1 MQKNSYKIVLVLLI
15 LAGIIFGVNSVFHV
29 LHCNMRRDYK
39 VDTDKKIINLREKIA
54 DIEKEQV
61 KDFTASNR
69 LLDYYNQL
77 GTIYLE
83 KRLWDMAI
91 ESFQNCM
98 KNGTPGAPVYYSLG
112 LAYGNRGY
120 ERNTREDIEL
130 AEQNYRKAIE
140 LKPDYADAVYGLA
153 IILFYHRDAKDEALT
168 MVETLSGK
176 NRTYYPA
183 RFAVARFNYEKGNR
197 EKALRTY
204 EELHTDLEKLPSS
217 EIINEYRARCKENIS
232 IIMAEMATG
241 R

>member
-1 MQKNSYKIVLVLLI
+1 MQKNSYKIVLVFLI
-15 LAGIIFGVNSVFHV
+15 LAGILFGVNSVFHV
-29 LHCNMRRDYK
+29 LQCNMRRDYK
-39 VDTDKKIINLREKIA
+39 VNTDKKIIDLREKIA
-54 DIEKEQV
+54 DIEKEQA
-61 KDFTASNR
+61 KDITASNR

-77 GTIYLE
+77 GTIYLD

-98 KNGTPGAPVYYSLG
+98 KNGTPGPAIYYSLG

-120 ERNTREDIEL
+120 ERNSKEDIEL

-140 LKPDYADAVYGLA
+140 LKTDYADAVYGLA
-153 IILFYHRDAKDEALT
+153 IILFYHRDAKEEALT
-168 MVETLSGK
+168 MVETLSGN
-176 NRTYYPA
+176 NRRYYPA
-183 RFAVARFNYEKGNR
+183 RFALARFNYEKGNR

-204 EELHTDLEKLPSS
+204 EELHADLEKLPSS
-217 EIINEYRARCKENIS
+217 EIINEYRTRCKENIS